1 VIKCRRFLEQL
12 GPYLDGES
20 DVSLREDV
28 ERHIGRCHDC
38 WVVVD
43 SCKKTISIYQCQE
56 LQPIP
61 SALHER
67 LMKAL
72 EARCH
77 PDKSAQ
83 EPTPET

>member
-1 VIKCRRFLEQL
+1 MIKCRRFLEQL
-12 GPYLDGES
+12 GDYLDG
-20 DVSLREDV
+20 DGDASLREDV

-61 SALHER
+61 PSLHER

-72 EARCH
+72 EARCREG
-77 PDKSAQ
+77 KSPQ
-83 EPTPET
+83 ESTSET

>member
-1 VIKCRRFLEQL
+1 MIKCRRFLEQL
-12 GPYLDGES
+12 GDYLDGDAGS
-20 DVSLREDV
+20 SLREEV

-56 LQPIP
+56 LRPIP
-61 SALHER
+61 TELHER

-72 EARCH
+72 EARCRSDQAPH
-77 PDKSAQ
+77 ESK
-83 EPTPET
+83 PEA

>member
-1 VIKCRRFLEQL
+1 MIKCRRFLEQL
-12 GPYLDGES
+12 GDYLDGEGGTA
-20 DVSLREDV
+20 LREEV

-61 SALHER
+61 PSLHER

-77 PDKSAQ
+77 GAQ
-83 EPTPET
+83 RTEEGTPEA